1 MIKKSVCDPER
12 HRDCDID
19 AAPGVSREAL
29 IKSIYDELPIW
40 RRRVWLKERY
50 TPPKPKAVSTKPAG
64 PKWIKAKKSD
74 NIYCKLPAG
83 TFTCFAVGTEWG
95 ISWFPVGGTMPI
107 YDKADNA
114 LRLYDTR
121 DAARLAAEIAMQ
133 HVPAG
138 APPPPQP
145 WKYEHIPTAEELG
158 LPRQSLPPEVL
169 NKMIISGP
177 AKPGN
182 KWDKYLP
189 AEWRQT

>member
-1 MIKKSVCDPER
+1 
-12 HRDCDID
+12 
-19 AAPGVSREAL
+19 L
-29 IKSIYDELPIW
+29 INSIFKNLPIW
-40 RRRVWLKERY
+40 RRRVGLKERY
-50 TPPKPKAVSTKPAG
+50 TPPKSRPAVAKPAG
-64 PKWIKAKKSD
+64 PKWIKAKKTE
-74 NIYCKLPAG
+74 NIYIKLPAG
-83 TFTCFAVGTEWG
+83 TFTCFAVGAMWG

-133 HVPAG
+133 HGPAE